1 MKYLAVLLTGLAFT
15 PAYAEDAVVQPES
28 VTPVAPIAPA
38 TPVVESISAEQK
50 GIDIM
55 TEVDQRDMGFA
66 DSKAE
71 LKMRLTNKSGHESL
85 RTLKISTLEMMGD
98 GDKSLII
105 FGSPRDIKGTAFLSF
120 THALVA
126 DDQWLYLPALKR
138 VKRISSSNKSGP
150 FLGSEYAF
158 EDLTSFEIAK
168 YAYKYLRDEAVGEI
182 DSFVIE
188 TTPKYEHSGYTRQL
202 VWVDKER
209 YIPTKI
215 EYYDRKNSL
224 LKTQQFNHYQ
234 QYLNQYWRAGEQ
246 IMTNHQNGKVTT
258 LIWENYQFKIGLTD
272 RNFDKNTLK
281 RAR

>member
-1 MKYLAVLLTGLAFT
+1 MKYLAVLLTGLALT

-50 GIDIM
+50 GLDIM